1 MRRGSIVRDGAR
13 GLVLAACLLAAGAGG
28 GGAVAAAAATPSAH
42 LPVVDPTVPANREV
56 EPVVLTGADLR
67 GWAVPSNT
75 TAKAPLTDLADC
87 PPGSNTDNCQHNR
100 YVAPEVDTS
109 SGQNQ
114 LPAKGVPT
122 DRLLGYRWTGRRF
135 VQVPFQVDK
144 VFTRYLEND
153 ASGFAIYSGADQQ
166 TTYQFDREGFR
177 FTKSD
182 PNNPCVAVADS
193 PVAKAPIPGLTTQ
206 DELSFMYFIRTLPM
220 IPGASYTLERFFDDS
235 RNPTTVKIIRREVIP
250 TPMGELHV
258 IRIEMVVRDT
268 RHYEGEG
275 TIRIHLTDD
284 ECRLPARIESTMPVI
299 GTAVLT
305 IDSEASRCIPR

>member
-153 ASGFAIYSGADQQ
+153 ASGFAIYSGADQH
-166 TTYQFDREGFR
+166 TTYQWQNEGFR
-177 FTKSD
+177 AHPDPSD
-182 PNNPCVAVADS
+182 PCHAIYDPPAKDPIPYFDTNDEVSFMYSDS
-193 PVAKAPIPGLTTQ
+193 GAKAPAGTAPPKGLTTMRAVQ
-206 DELSFMYFIRTLPM
+206 ITDPLRPGSRPSYVYVMVAGPKGPKPAFNAANGYVRYLRDPAGWATPADEYVF
-220 IPGASYTLERFFDDS
+220 
-235 RNPTTVKIIRREVIP
+235 
-250 TPMGELHV
+250 
-258 IRIEMVVRDT
+258 
-268 RHYEGEG
+268 
-275 TIRIHLTDD
+275 
-284 ECRLPARIESTMPVI
+284 
-299 GTAVLT
+299 
-305 IDSEASRCIPR
+305 

>member
-28 GGAVAAAAATPSAH
+28 GGAGAAAAATPSAH

-153 ASGFAIYSGADQQ
+153 ASGFAIYSGADQH
-166 TTYQFDREGFR
+166 TTYQWDREGFR
-177 FTKSD
+177 AYPD
-182 PNNPCVAVADS
+182 PRDPCHALYRPA
-193 PVAKAPIPGLTTQ
+193 AKDPIPFFDTN
-206 DELSFMYFIRTLPM
+206 DEVSFMYSDSGPRAPRHARLPKGIRTTRLVQITDPLNRSAGPRYVYVM
-220 IPGASYTLERFFDDS
+220 VAGAHGPKSAYNASNGYVRYLRDS
-235 RNPTTVKIIRREVIP
+235 NA
-250 TPMGELHV
+250 
-258 IRIEMVVRDT
+258 
-268 RHYEGEG
+268 
-275 TIRIHLTDD
+275 D
-284 ECRLPARIESTMPVI
+284 EFVFSQSAYSNYGNAP
-299 GTAVLT
+299 
-305 IDSEASRCIPR
+305 